1 MLGGKGLL
9 RQEREGD
16 GTTQVLCS
24 QDLGRDTSP
33 GTLVKMVPENLKM
46 VPENLKMVPEN
57 LKMVPENLS
66 KDSGPKGQIA
76 SFGRPSPGGGQWKET
91 VNRAGTGTG
100 TLAPGEVDPLGENR
114 FKNTI
119 LEAERSIKEELSR
132 SSPESGY
139 KRSEFTP
146 RNYSLEQGTLINN
159 LDPTQVRSPLRDL
172 VDMEPLALV
181 KRKQRQ
187 ISLNPVT
194 KEGIET

>member
-33 GTLVKMVPENLKM
+33 GTLE
-46 VPENLKMVPEN
+46 
-57 LKMVPENLS
+57 KMVPENLS

-100 TLAPGEVDPLGENR
+100 TLAPGEVDTLGENR